1 MKGEAM
7 KKIIII
13 FLATIIMISS
23 ITVLAQSYPNK
34 RDFFRGLAVT
44 SMTSNSV
51 SHNSRFIQ
59 EMCYAYDSTCRTKMG
74 GYSGIDGVFG
84 SDTQEAVKYFQLDN
98 AVYNDGSVGANTW
111 GKLYDHLKPISMTS
125 SSQSMFINYACLNSA
140 GVQQGWQTIS
150 GLRFASESTSGDR
163 IQLQLY
169 GTWRTLS

>member
-1 MKGEAM
+1 
-7 KKIIII
+7 
-13 FLATIIMISS
+13 
-23 ITVLAQSYPNK
+23 
-34 RDFFRGLAVT
+34 
-44 SMTSNSV
+44 
-51 SHNSRFIQ
+51 
-59 EMCYAYDSTCRTKMG
+59 MG

-111 GKLYDHLKPISMTS
+111 GEFYDHLKPISMTS